1 MNHDCQ
7 SAVSQVRN
15 LSPLLHRVDF
25 AADWVALDAGGV
37 LARAGDPCNTVR
49 TGGSCIIKT
58 LQRGGWVTAW
68 HQTLQTAAC
77 TRPCRLA
84 A

>member
-1 MNHDCQ
+1 MNHDCHT
-7 SAVSQVRN
+7 AVSQVRN

-49 TGGSCIIKT
+49 TGGSCIINFNVV
-58 LQRGGWVTAW
+58 GG
-68 HQTLQTAAC
+68 
-77 TRPCRLA
+77 
-84 A
+84 